1 MDRSINI
8 LLYHICLYLIVSY
21 LSLLDCNIFIS
32 TWLYHIYLYLIVSNL
47 SLLDGIIFI
56 STWWYHIYLYLIVTY
71 LSLLDCIIVISTWLY
86 HIYLYLIVSYLS
98 LLDCIIFIST
108 WLYHIY
114 LYLTNVIFLQVLRSP
129 PLMKWSAG
137 HVFLSLPVVVK
148 TLSWV
153 VTLNLCWRMLLCVI
167 LVTLTV
173 SWTSP
178 GSTTTVSKKNKLNL
192 R

>member
-1 MDRSINI
+1 MKLHNGQK
-8 LLYHICLYLIVSY
+8 YKHLIVSY
-21 LSLLDCNIFIS
+21 LS
-32 TWLYHIYLYLIVSNL
+32 TWL
-47 SLLDGIIFI
+47 
-56 STWWYHIYLYLIVTY
+56 YHIYLYLIVTY
-71 LSLLDCIIVISTWLY
+71 LSLLDCIIFISSWLY
-86 HIYLYLIVSYLS
+86 QIYLYLIVSYLS
-98 LLDCIIFIST
+98 LLDCRLYHIYLYLIVSYLSILDCIIVIST
-108 WLYHIY
+108 WLYHSY

-129 PLMKWSAG
+129 PLMRWSAG